1 MAFSLKLYSSL
12 RKIPGVCNCLTMAM
26 LKLFCLNC
34 LTFIA
39 LNIEQSLTISRIP
52 LLKFFL
58 YLMKRKWWLPAMLT
72 GAVLVAGAGIKRQW
86 ASMAA
91 IAPASDSLVLY
102 TENRAQLLYDK
113 LGLATQG
120 LSREVFETALTGYYR
135 LKEKGAVSKSTLAI
149 ADMGQPSKQKR
160 LYIIDLE
167 AARILFHT
175 YVAHGRNSGL
185 EMATD
190 FSNKPSSLQTSLGF
204 YIAGSTYTG
213 NNGYSM
219 RLKGME
225 PGINDAA
232 ENRAIVMHGAPYVN
246 ERLAKTTGRIG
257 RSWGC
262 PAVPPELH
270 YQIIGR
276 LSNGSCL
283 FIYAPNNV
291 YLQHSKLLKQG

>member
-1 MAFSLKLYSSL
+1 ME
-12 RKIPGVCNCLTMAM
+12 RN
-26 LKLFCLNC
+26 
-34 LTFIA
+34 
-39 LNIEQSLTISRIP
+39 
-52 LLKFFL
+52 
-58 YLMKRKWWLPAMLT
+58 WWLPAVLT
-72 GAVLVAGAGIKRQW
+72 GAVLVAGVGLKRQW
-86 ASMAA
+86 VSMAA
-91 IAPASDSLVLY
+91 AAPASDSVA
-102 TENRAQLLYDK
+102 TVSENHGQLLYDK
-113 LGLATQG
+113 LGLATLG
-120 LSREVFETALTGYYR
+120 LSRQVFETALTGYYK
-135 LKEKGAVSKSTLAI
+135 LKEKGAVSTSTLAI

-167 AARILFHT
+167 ATRLLFHT

-185 EMATD
+185 EMATA

-204 YIAGSTYTG
+204 YVAGGTYTG

-246 ERLAKTTGRIG
+246 EQLAKATGRIG

-270 YQIIGR
+270 HQIISR

-283 FIYAPNNV
+283 FIYAPNTA
-291 YLQHSKLLKQG
+291 YLRQSKLLKQG